1 MDTMD
6 APRRLFPSA
15 LYERAPQL
23 RWQSKNRLS
32 RIQAL
37 TKWVTNLD

>member
-6 APRRLFPSA
+6 PPRPLFPST
-15 LYERAPQL
+15 LHERAPQL